1 MTMEGDDRKG
11 QTDPPPRRKG
21 RQAGQAGFT
30 LIEMLA
36 VLVVLGV
43 AAALL
48 AVRGPQRSPGL
59 DLRTAS
65 EEVAGSLRL
74 ARTRAIAGNRV
85 VGVTFD
91 AATRSVRLDGTAAR
105 TLPPGIGIA
114 VTATL
119 RETAGEHLAAIRFAP
134 DGSSTGG
141 QVELQG
147 RGRRVEVGVNW
158 LTGRVVVSSLVADGT

>member
-1 MTMEGDDRKG
+1 LRNK
-11 QTDPPPRRKG
+11 
-21 RQAGQAGFT
+21 GQAGFT
-30 LIEMLA
+30 LIEVLV
-36 VLVVLGV
+36 VLVVLGI

-48 AVRGPQRSPGL
+48 AMHGPQRSPGL

-65 EEVAGSLRL
+65 EEVAGTLRL

-91 AATRSVRLDGTAAR
+91 VAARSVKLDGTAAR
-105 TLPPGIGIA
+105 TLPPGVGIV

-119 RETAGEHLAAIRFAP
+119 GGTVGGGTVGDEAADDETPSKAVGGRLAAIRFAP

-141 QVELQG
+141 RVELLG

-158 LTGRVVVSSLVADGT
+158 LTGRVAVSSLVADGA

>member
-1 MTMEGDDRKG
+1 
-11 QTDPPPRRKG
+11 
-21 RQAGQAGFT
+21 
-30 LIEMLA
+30 MLA
-36 VLVVLGV
+36 VLGL

-48 AVRGPQRSPGL
+48 AMHGPQRSAGL

-91 AATRSVRLDGTAAR
+91 PAARSVRLDGTAPAA
-105 TLPPGIGIA
+105 LPPGVGISVA
-114 VTATL
+114 A
-119 RETAGEHLAAIRFAP
+119 AFGERAARRRLGVIRFAP

-141 QVELQG
+141 RVELLG
-147 RGRRVEVGVNW
+147 RGRRVEVEVSW
-158 LTGRVVVSSLVADGT
+158 LTGRVVVSSAVADDDGA

>member
-1 MTMEGDDRKG
+1 MPNSG
-11 QTDPPPRRKG
+11 RRN
-21 RQAGQAGFT
+21 AQAGFT
-30 LIEMLA
+30 LIE
-36 VLVVLGV
+36 VLVVLVVIGL
-43 AAALL
+43 ATALL
-48 AVRGPQRSPGL
+48 AMRGPQRSPAL

-105 TLPPGIGIA
+105 TLPPGIGIN
-114 VTATL
+114 VTSTL
-119 RETAGEHLAAIRFAP
+119 REKADERLAAIRFAP

-147 RGRRVEVGVNW
+147 RGRRVEVAANW
-158 LTGRVVVSSLVADGT
+158 LTGRVTVSSLVTDEP